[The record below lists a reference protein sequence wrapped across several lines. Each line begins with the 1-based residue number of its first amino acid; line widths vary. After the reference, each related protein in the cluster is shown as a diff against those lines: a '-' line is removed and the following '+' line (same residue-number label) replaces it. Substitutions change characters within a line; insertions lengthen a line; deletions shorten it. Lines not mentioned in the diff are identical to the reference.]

1 MRKFGAFT
9 LGWRKPLTYTLFD
22 ICYDRMHVYILLIA
36 DTKSKG
42 VLMDIDI
49 YSKSEQLLNQLA
61 NSLYDRE
68 PNKQNPVFFSIIEIQ
83 LVERFLKDVLNES
96 KIQE

>member
-1 MRKFGAFT
+1 
-9 LGWRKPLTYTLFD
+9 
-22 ICYDRMHVYILLIA
+22 
-36 DTKSKG
+36 
-42 VLMDIDI
+42 MDIDI